1 MRRARSQPGPLRGQ
15 QQSQQTRVSRR
26 RRSNQ
31 QLAPIVDESTE
42 SGPSTRQPLAQLR
55 RSARLSLNS
64 ARPSIAERASEAEAS
79 RSITRRQSRNLRE
92 ARRAAEPLPHNSEE
106 GAPAPAISVEEG
118 MGSTSRPNHS
128 SDSLAGPERL
138 YTLEVAVQPPRVA
151 KSGARLY
158 PPLAIRVHISDA
170 NTGEELSGEDE
181 LNSLFAQAT
190 LYGESGDGPPL
201 APPDLYLLSGRLS
214 MSLDLLSDGEGSEDS
229 APLSRQQGSY
239 VIFPDLM
246 INRTGRY
253 RLGVSLFKIG
263 DQGRVRPASTGS
275 GGVHGGGTSL
285 EEVKSNVI
293 VIQRSSAPIEIGNY
307 SRINYSLKLQAADF
321 TQLPPGSGEQQFLEH
336 IRNRGANVPSPPSAE

>member
-1 MRRARSQPGPLRGQ
+1 
-15 QQSQQTRVSRR
+15 
-26 RRSNQ
+26 
-31 QLAPIVDESTE
+31 
-42 SGPSTRQPLAQLR
+42 
-55 RSARLSLNS
+55 
-64 ARPSIAERASEAEAS
+64 
-79 RSITRRQSRNLRE
+79 
-92 ARRAAEPLPHNSEE
+92 
-106 GAPAPAISVEEG
+106 

-128 SDSLAGPERL
+128 SGSFDGPERL

-214 MSLDLLSDGEGSEDS
+214 MSLDLLGDGEGSED
-229 APLSRQQGSY
+229 AGLFSRQHGSY
-239 VIFPDLM
+239 VLFPDLM

-263 DQGRVRPASTGS
+263 DRRRVRSTPIGS
-275 GGVHGGGTSL
+275 GEMHGGGTSL

-293 VIQRSSAPIEIGNY
+293 VVQRSSAPIEIG
-307 SRINYSLKLQAADF
+307 
-321 TQLPPGSGEQQFLEH
+321 SGAQQFLEH
-336 IRNRGANVPSPPSAE
+336 IRNRGANVPSPPSSE

>member
-1 MRRARSQPGPLRGQ
+1 
-15 QQSQQTRVSRR
+15 
-26 RRSNQ
+26 
-31 QLAPIVDESTE
+31 
-42 SGPSTRQPLAQLR
+42 
-55 RSARLSLNS
+55 
-64 ARPSIAERASEAEAS
+64 
-79 RSITRRQSRNLRE
+79 
-92 ARRAAEPLPHNSEE
+92 
-106 GAPAPAISVEEG
+106 

-128 SDSLAGPERL
+128 SGSFDAPERL

-201 APPDLYLLSGRLS
+201 APPDPHLLSGRLS
-214 MSLDLLSDGEGSEDS
+214 MSLDLLSDDEGPEDA
-229 APLSRQQGSY
+229 APLSQQQGSF

-263 DQGRVRPASTGS
+263 DRIRVRSIPTGS
-275 GGVHGGGTSL
+275 GEMHGGGTSL

-293 VIQRSSAPIEIGNY
+293 VVQRSSAPIEIGN
-307 SRINYSLKLQAADF
+307 
-321 TQLPPGSGEQQFLEH
+321 
-336 IRNRGANVPSPPSAE
+336 